1 MLAQIL
7 AAQMADPMDQNGG
20 DPMSGLA
27 FGAIADDITGASDL
41 ANTLVRGGL
50 STVLAIGTPEAEVG
64 NAEAVVIALKTR
76 TIPAADAVSQ
86 SLDAY
91 RWLAARPSR
100 AVMVKYCS
108 TFDSTADGNIGPVTD
123 AVMDAAGEKLSI
135 VCPAFPTNKRTVYKG
150 HLFVGDVPLNE
161 SSMRDHPLTPMRDSS
176 LVRLMASQTPRP
188 VILISWETVA
198 EGAGAVAAALDAAAA
213 GGARHVVVD
222 AITDQDLRVIAEAAR
237 GRALLTGGSGIA
249 IGVPQLY
256 GASTESGESAAFAGV
271 EGFSLVIA
279 GSCSAATNGQVA
291 AFQATGAP
299 SYHLDPVRL
308 AENPA
313 AIVEARNW
321 VRDQLGGQ
329 PILVYSTAE
338 PEALRAV
345 QARIGADRAAA
356 LVEDALG
363 RITAEAVDAGARR
376 IVVAG
381 GETSGAVM
389 HALGTRL
396 LRIGPE
402 IDPGVPWTLT
412 LGERPLALALKS
424 GNFGRPDFFIR
435 AFEVLP

>member
-1 MLAQIL
+1 
-7 AAQMADPMDQNGG
+7 
-20 DPMSGLA
+20 MSSLA

-50 STVLAIGTPEAEVG
+50 STILAIGTPEAEV
-64 NAEAVVIALKTR
+64 ADVEAVVIALKTR
-76 TIPAADAVSQ
+76 TIAAADAVSQ
-86 SLDAY
+86 SLAAY
-91 RWLAARPSR
+91 RWLAARP
-100 AVMVKYCS
+100 AGAMMVKYCS
-108 TFDSTADGNIGPVTD
+108 TFDSTADGNIGPVVD
-123 AVMDAAGEKLSI
+123 AVLDASGGKLSI
-135 VCPAFPTNKRTVYKG
+135 VCPAFPTTKRTVYKG

-176 LVRLMASQTPRP
+176 LVRLMGSQTRHP
-188 VILISWETVA
+188 VILVPWETVA
-198 EGAGAVAAALDAAAA
+198 EGAAAVAAALDAAIA

-222 AITDQDLRVIAEAAR
+222 AITDQDLRVIAEAAQ

-256 GASTESGESAAFAGV
+256 GASGGSGYSVDFSDV
-271 EGFSLVIA
+271 EGASFVVA

-299 SYHLDPVRL
+299 AYHLDPLCL
-308 AENPA
+308 ADDPA
-313 AIVEARNW
+313 SLVEAFNW
-321 VRDQLGGQ
+321 VREHLGRR
-329 PILVYSTAE
+329 PILIYSTAQ
-338 PEALRAV
+338 PEALRAA
-345 QARIGADRAAA
+345 QARIGAERAAS
-356 LVEDALG
+356 LVEHALA

-389 HALGTRL
+389 HALGVRL

-402 IDPGVPWTLT
+402 IDPGVPWTRT
-412 LGERPLALALKS
+412 LGEKALALALKS
-424 GNFGRPDFFIR
+424 GNFGRPDFFTR